1 LYTPPI
7 SIRQAESKDNQLAA
21 LARRQFLKF
30 LAASPL
36 LGWSAA
42 GRLLAEE
49 SLLSIRLP
57 DYLIDSPAEALDV
70 FDLHTVAKHTLPPAH
85 YGYLATG
92 TDGNE
97 TLSANRRAFEEVY
110 LRPMRMVDTRHISLE
125 TTLLEEQLKSPIVL
139 APVGSQRAFH
149 PEAELATARAAGV
162 QEHLQI
168 LSNMTS
174 NPIEDVIAARGAPV
188 WFQLYPTDQW
198 PTAQRTLERAERA
211 GARVVVLTVDLNSG
225 SNRVL
230 LNQHVRTDDRD
241 CSSCHGTGGVEDFVR
256 MNPMYEGSSVTLANF
271 NLSGMT
277 WEYLERIRQAT
288 SMKIVVKGIVTNGDA
303 AAAVEAG
310 ADAVYVSNHGGR
322 AEASGWGALESLPE
336 VVEAV
341 NGRVPVMIDSGFRR
355 GTDIFKALAMG
366 ADAVCIG
373 RAYIWGLAAFGQPG
387 VERVL
392 EILKAELA
400 MVMGQVGAR
409 SIADINRQHIG
420 VRRFGRGQA
429 G

>member
-1 LYTPPI
+1 
-7 SIRQAESKDNQLAA
+7 
-21 LARRQFLKF
+21 
-30 LAASPL
+30 
-36 LGWSAA
+36 
-42 GRLLAEE
+42 LAEE
-49 SLLSIRLP
+49 SLDTIRLP
-57 DYLIDSPAEALDV
+57 DYLIKSPADALDV
-70 FDLHTVAKHTLPPAH
+70 FDFHTAAKHKLPPAH

-110 LRPMRMVDTRHISLE
+110 LRPMRMVDTSDISLE
-125 TTLLEEQLKSPIVL
+125 SRLLEEELKSPIVL

-149 PEAELATARAAGV
+149 PDAELASARAARA

-168 LSNMTS
+168 LSNVTS
-174 NPIEDVIAARGAPV
+174 NPIEDVIAARGELV
-188 WFQLYPTDQW
+188 WFQLYPTNKW
-198 PTAQRTLERAERA
+198 STAKMMLERAERA

-230 LNQHVRTDDRD
+230 LGQYVRTDDRD
-241 CSSCHGTGGVEDFVR
+241 CSACHGAGGVDDFVR
-256 MNPMYEGSSVTLANF
+256 MNPMYEGSSVTF
-271 NLSGMT
+271 DDFDMSDMT
-277 WEYLERIRQAT
+277 WEYLDRIRQVT
-288 SMKIVVKGIVTNGDA
+288 SMKIVVKGIVTHADA
-303 AAAVEAG
+303 ESAVDAG

-355 GTDIFKALAMG
+355 GRDIFKALAMG

-387 VERVL
+387 VEKVL
-392 EILKAELA
+392 EMLKAELS
-400 MVMGQVGAR
+400 MVMGQMGAK
-409 SIADINRQHIG
+409 SIAEIGPQHIG
-420 VRRFGRGQA
+420 IRR
-429 G
+429 